1 MNQFSKLAAAVAAV
15 ALLCFA
21 SGAVRAQTTQPAT
34 PGAKT
39 STPAAATS
47 APAPS
52 STSSKPRSTVSM
64 ECSKEADAKGLHGKA
79 RKEFRSECKKNAMGK
94 QG

>member
-1 MNQFSKLAAAVAAV
+1 MTQFNKLAAALAAV
-15 ALLCFA
+15 ALLSFA
-21 SGAVRAQTTQPAT
+21 SGAAFAQTTHPTTPAAKSSTPAPAT
-34 PGAKT
+34 P
-39 STPAAATS
+39 

-64 ECSKEADAKGLHGKA
+64 ECSKEADTKGLHGKA